1 MRALSFFTLL
11 LTIGVSI
18 TGCRLAPFDELA
30 DDAPVVTLTPGA
42 GYPQG
47 GYGQVLIAYEG
58 QLDGA
63 DMARV
68 AVSAG
73 PGTPYAVHD
82 AWSAGTLGDFNR
94 RFKGCDDIATDM
106 PDCDPGAGAAL
117 AHLPQWM
124 GRRDCLMYSAVD
136 VGVGT
141 SPGEGQLRAK
151 CEGMPGTFALSRV
164 EGVDYGMALATMPA
178 GSVLGPA
185 LVGAPRAESVGAIHR
200 LPPDA
205 IATVAIPLPE
215 LGLSAGARLGT
226 RLATGPL
233 ADASAFGLDSDAV
246 LVAAA
251 APGARRVVVLAVGL
265 FADPEL
271 GGPAVVTARA
281 VACLDDVLVRSSYAP
296 VADGQGLAVGDLDG
310 DGVVDVA
317 VGVSNGVRVLSV
329 DGVALGAGCTSAD
342 TSDDPATTT
351 IACPTGTDAS
361 CDGFGAAIA
370 IGDADSDGTNDLL
383 VGAPNSVTPE
393 GTTGAAFVLRG
404 TASGPT
410 ADGARALYVAG
421 LSDGA
426 LLGEEVT
433 FARTG
438 TASSPRYEPVL
449 GAPGESRVFT
459 FLCSGLPGDEVSQ
472 GGRCQPTVP

>member
-1 MRALSFFTLL
+1 MRHFTASRFVLSACLLVALTS
-11 LTIGVSI
+11 
-18 TGCRLAPFDELA
+18 CRLAPFDELA
-30 DDAPVVTLTPGA
+30 DDAPIVTLTPGA

-73 PGTPYAVHD
+73 AGTPYAVHD
-82 AWSAGTLGDFNR
+82 AWSAGVLGDFNR
-94 RFKGCDDIATDM
+94 QFKGCDDIATDM

-124 GRRDCLMYSAVD
+124 SRRDCVIYSAVN

-164 EGVDYGMALATMPA
+164 EGVDYGVALASMPA
-178 GSVLGPA
+178 GSTLGPA
-185 LVGAPRAESVGAIHR
+185 LVGAPRADGIGSIHR

-205 IATVAIPLPE
+205 IATVAIPMPD
-215 LGLSAGARLGT
+215 LGLSPGARLGT
-226 RLATGPL
+226 RLATAPL
-233 ADASAFGLDSDAV
+233 TDATAFGLDSDAV

-265 FADPEL
+265 FTDPVL

-296 VADGQGLAVGDLDG
+296 VADGQGLAVGDVTG
-310 DGVVDVA
+310 DDAVEVL
-317 VGVSNGVRVLSV
+317 VGVSNGVRVLSL
-329 DGVALGAGCTSAD
+329 DGLTLGAGCASAD
-342 TSDDPATTT
+342 TSDDPTTTT
-351 IACPTGTDAS
+351 IGCPAGTDAS
-361 CDGFGAAIA
+361 CDSFGASIA
-370 IGDADSDGTNDLL
+370 VGDADSDGTNDLL
-383 VGAPNSVTPE
+383 VGAPSSVTPE
-393 GTTGAAFVLRG
+393 GTTGTAFLLRG
-404 TASGPT
+404 TASGPS

-421 LSDGA
+421 LADGA

-433 FARTG
+433 FVRTG
-438 TASSPRYEPVL
+438 TATAPRYEPVL

-459 FLCSGLPGDEVSQ
+459 FLCSGLPGDEASQ
-472 GGRCQPTVP
+472 GGRCQPR